1 MGFPGQPQTSQTE
14 VPCTPALRPLR
25 RRPAATAATA
35 ATRRAVHRC
44 RQLSRILNR
53 CPNGALAVAG

>member
-1 MGFPGQPQTSQTE
+1 MGFPGQPQTE

-25 RRPAATAATA
+25 HRPAATAATA

-53 CPNGALAVAG
+53 C